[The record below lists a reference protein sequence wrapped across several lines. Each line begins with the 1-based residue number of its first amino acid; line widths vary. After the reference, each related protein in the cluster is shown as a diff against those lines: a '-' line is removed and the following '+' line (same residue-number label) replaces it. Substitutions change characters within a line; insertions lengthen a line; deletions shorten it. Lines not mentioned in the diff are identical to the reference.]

1 MLDVSEAVIQ
11 AYIDGNAQTEIF
23 LTVTK
28 TDGTVS
34 VYDPT
39 NILSGSVS
47 IVESLCSSQAFD
59 ISRVEKNQLTF
70 TLFNITEGLKG
81 LQGGSVVAKQRVT
94 LPDGNTVVDIP
105 LGTYTIVEAMNDGD
119 YLYKCTCYDTTMY
132 KLDGLID
139 DWWKAVRFPITLR
152 NLAISMFEYL
162 GCSYDIPAEFNNYG
176 YVVPQMNAVF
186 EGVTGTEIL
195 GYIQEIVGG
204 FFKANRFGVI
214 TLRVP
219 VPTASGLY
227 PHIGLYPHTGLYPR
241 RSSSGFGVDGEVG
254 IGDWNYPQIV
264 GDLQLGDFDVKRVT
278 KVQIRGTEDDI
289 GIIAGGGT
297 NTYVIQGNPLLFNL
311 TDETGRQIAEN
322 ILSAVG
328 QIAYKPFSGK
338 FMAQPYVEVGDMAMI
353 STLEQKEGISPIFQ
367 RTLSGARLAFDT
379 FQCLGLEE
387 REQVSSINRKIT
399 TVNQRTH
406 EVINTVDEL
415 VSTVTQVEQTVE
427 THTTQI
433 SQNSDE
439 INLIAE
445 RTGYQNYV
453 VNGDFSDISDPF
465 KGWVKSVRSGNT
477 VEIVDDPR
485 FPSGKACHFVQV
497 ENGNAVAYYE
507 FDFGEEID
515 LYGKKI
521 VVYEQVEHI
530 SSSYS
535 TYLHSRILGK
545 KTDETFEVLFTG
557 DVSHAVGTKNI
568 RFVYTPTN
576 EKIVTALRILPFFEY
591 TNNVGE
597 GKFGQV
603 CVIIVDADDEIPAR
617 GFYTDLPKND
627 LISQINIAPSGVTIQ
642 GEKIDIK
649 GITTFSSSSSGTTV
663 IDGGT
668 VNVTN
673 LNASNITTGT
683 LSGNYI
689 SGGVINGIEIDSGD
703 MYWYKGTSNEASIRG
718 MNITYGS
725 TTYKGVRLQSDAVY
739 LRSQNGIIW
748 LENVSG
754 SQLYLTGSEATMV
767 YSNSHKISLN
777 SSESLIQYDSSCKI
791 SLSSTASLMQY
802 DNSRKIYINNSA
814 SLIQYDDSHFVSIN
828 SSNLTMRYG
837 NTLFKC
843 DGTYAYVKTPT
854 YGTTTPAEHK
864 VVWRSVTSGSTS
876 FYVLA
881 LA

>member
-1 MLDVSEAVIQ
+1 MLDVSEAVKQ
-11 AYIDGNAQTEIF
+11 AYINGNAQTEIF

-47 IVESLCSSQAFD
+47 IVESLCSSEAFD

-81 LQGGSVVAKQRVT
+81 LQGASVVAKQRVT
-94 LPDGNTVVDIP
+94 LPDSNETVDIP
-105 LGTYTIVEAMNDGD
+105 LGTYTIAEAMNDGD

-162 GCSYDIPAEFNNYG
+162 GCLYDIPAEFNNYD

-186 EGVTGTEIL
+186 EGVTGSEIL

-204 FFKANRFGVI
+204 FFKANRLGVI

-264 GDLQLGDFDVKRVT
+264 GDLQLGDYDVKRVT

-353 STLEQKEGISPIFQ
+353 MTLEQKEGVSPIFQ

-387 REQVSSINRKIT
+387 REQVSSVNRKLT

-433 SQNSDE
+433 SQNSNE

-453 VNGDFSDISDPF
+453 VNGDFSDFFDPF
-465 KGWVKSVRSGNT
+465 KGWTKFQQSGDT
-477 VEIVDDPR
+477 LEIVDDSR
-485 FPSGKACHFVQV
+485 FASGKACHFIQGTT
-497 ENGNAVAYYE
+497 GNTFLRYDI
-507 FDFGEEID
+507 DFGEGVE
-515 LYGKKI
+515 LQGKRFVI
-521 VVYEQVEHI
+521 YVRGEFI
-530 SSSYS
+530 SSFSS
-535 TYLHSRILGK
+535 DGYLHARLRGK
-545 KTDETFEVLFTG
+545 SASGTWSNLATW
-557 DVSHAVGTKNI
+557 SIAPAIGTKNMRLYVTFTSSTVI
-568 RFVYTPTN
+568 
-576 EKIVTALRILPFFEY
+576 TALQLLPCFSFSGSA
-591 TNNVGE
+591 GE
-597 GKFGQV
+597 A
-603 CVIIVDADDEIPAR
+603 IIGEICMIMIDPDDDMPSA
-617 GFYTDLPKND
+617 GFYTDLPKNN
-627 LISQINIAPSGVTIQ
+627 LVSQINLSPSGVQIR
-642 GEKIDIK
+642 GEKVDIY
-649 GITTFSSSSSGTTV
+649 GLTTFHDPDGTGGTT
-663 IDGGT
+663 IDGATITAGNIIGGT
-668 VNVTN
+668 VTTPTLVFNVDTAPSELSSGYYTMYDYVDSQTKQVYGAELKTDNGDYATGFIVNGGFALESKIYPAFIETENNHRLLINFGSTN
-673 LNASNITTGT
+673 RSIDNRGTAQSASPGLYIANSTNGTNYVSLLDANGIRINSDGNINITSRGNTAVYSIENSALLETISTDRSTIYGAVVTTSDGVYIKTNDYGKST
-683 LSGNYI
+683 LSYHKV
-689 SGGVINGIEIDSGD
+689 SWRAVNGI
-703 MYWYKGTSNEASIRG
+703 W
-718 MNITYGS
+718 
-725 TTYKGVRLQSDAVY
+725 
-739 LRSQNGIIW
+739 
-748 LENVSG
+748 
-754 SQLYLTGSEATMV
+754 
-767 YSNSHKISLN
+767 
-777 SSESLIQYDSSCKI
+777 
-791 SLSSTASLMQY
+791 
-802 DNSRKIYINNSA
+802 
-814 SLIQYDDSHFVSIN
+814 
-828 SSNLTMRYG
+828 
-837 NTLFKC
+837 
-843 DGTYAYVKTPT
+843 
-854 YGTTTPAEHK
+854 
-864 VVWRSVTSGSTS
+864 
-876 FYVLA
+876 VLA